1 MKQTPVQQRPVPA
14 RTAVSEVAVSP
25 RDLSA
30 FAILAGPHNEGFDCQ
45 VSSLLKV
52 DAAGNAHAFS
62 TAASDR
68 VTDER
73 MASGGT
79 LVWLTIRLAP
89 PAKVISANTPANSA
103 ILAARLIG
111 LSSR

>member
-1 MKQTPVQQRPVPA
+1 MKQMPVQQRPVPA
-14 RTAVSEVAVSP
+14 RTAVSEAAASP

-30 FAILAGPHNEGFDCQ
+30 FAMLAGPHNDGFDCH
-45 VSSLLKV
+45 VTSRLKV

-62 TAASDR
+62 TTASDR

-79 LVWLTIRLAP
+79 LVWLTIRPAP
-89 PAKVISANTPANSA
+89 PAKAISANTPATSA
-103 ILAARLIG
+103 TLAARLMS